1 MSLLSGFEMCP
12 LLKTRTRRLR
22 VEKGVRA
29 GQVKGSMGWSSTV
42 EAGQP
47 ECGVPL
53 RDLGKVLALC
63 AVGTLTV

>member
-1 MSLLSGFEMCP
+1 M
-12 LLKTRTRRLR
+12 
-22 VEKGVRA
+22 EKGVRD

>member
-1 MSLLSGFEMCP
+1 M
-12 LLKTRTRRLR
+12 KTRTRRLR

-29 GQVKGSMGWSSTV
+29 GQVKGSKGWSNTV

-53 RDLGKVLALC
+53 RDLGKALALC

>member
-1 MSLLSGFEMCP
+1 M
-12 LLKTRTRRLR
+12 KTRTRRFR

-29 GQVKGSMGWSSTV
+29 GQMKGSMGWPNTM

-53 RDLGKVLALC
+53 SDLGKALARC

>member
-1 MSLLSGFEMCP
+1 M
-12 LLKTRTRRLR
+12 KTRTRRLR

>member
-1 MSLLSGFEMCP
+1 M
-12 LLKTRTRRLR
+12 KTRSRRLR

-29 GQVKGSMGWSSTV
+29 GQVKGSMGWSNTV

-53 RDLGKVLALC
+53 HDLGKVLALC